1 MRSYTAPMRNFCML
15 LPMVLLGLGCETP
28 VRPIVPG
35 EGYTPVLNETFSRQQ
50 ALPDEFLT
58 LNGEV
63 TITGTPN
70 RFAQLPAEPL
80 EAHGLMFGPA
90 MVDGLRVAARF
101 QGEAKGRQAPSFGVG
116 LNGMSGYRLVVK
128 PAEDKLLMLR
138 NETTVAEAE
147 YQWSPGQ
154 WTYLQLQ
161 LRPLPGLQWAV
172 EGKAWADTQ
181 LEPTDW
187 TLIWKEADKPLAGRP
202 TVWGTPFSGQ
212 PIAVDDLRVWRID

>member
-1 MRSYTAPMRNFCML
+1 
-15 LPMVLLGLGCETP
+15 
-28 VRPIVPG
+28 
-35 EGYTPVLNETFSRQQ
+35 
-50 ALPDEFLT
+50 
-58 LNGEV
+58 
-63 TITGTPN
+63 
-70 RFAQLPAEPL
+70 
-80 EAHGLMFGPA
+80 MFGPA

-116 LNGMSGYRLVVK
+116 LNGISGYRLVVK
-128 PAEDKLLMLR
+128 PAEDKLLLLR

>member
-1 MRSYTAPMRNFCML
+1 MRSYTAPMRSFCML
-15 LPMVLLGLGCETP
+15 LPVVLLGLGCETP

-35 EGYTPVLNETFSRQQ
+35 EGYTPILNETFSRLL

-116 LNGMSGYRLVVK
+116 LNGISGYRLVVK
-128 PAEDKLLMLR
+128 PAEDKLLLLR

>member
-1 MRSYTAPMRNFCML
+1 MRNFCTL
-15 LPMVLLGLGCETP
+15 LPVVLLGLGCETP
-28 VRPIVPG
+28 VRPVSPG
-35 EGYTPVLNETFSRQQ
+35 DGFTPILNETFSRKQ
-50 ALPDEFLT
+50 ALPDNFLT

-63 TITGTPN
+63 TVTGTPN

-116 LNGMSGYRLVVK
+116 LNGISGYRLVVK
-128 PAEDKLLMLR
+128 PAEDKLVLQR

-147 YQWSPGQ
+147 YQWAPGQ

-172 EGKAWADTQ
+172 EGKAWVDTQ
-181 LEPTDW
+181 LEPAEWSLT
-187 TLIWKEADKPLAGRP
+187 WKEADKPFAGRP
-202 TVWGTPFSGQ
+202 TVWGTPFSGH
-212 PIAVDDLRVWRID
+212 PIAVDDLRIWRID